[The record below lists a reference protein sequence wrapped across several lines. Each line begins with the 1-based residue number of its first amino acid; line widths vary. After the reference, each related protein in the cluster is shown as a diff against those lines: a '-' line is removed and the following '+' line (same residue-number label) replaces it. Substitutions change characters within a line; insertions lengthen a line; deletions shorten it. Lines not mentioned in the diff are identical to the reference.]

1 MATDRRS
8 LLIPPAAGGIHGMLT
23 DSRPVS
29 PPPAA
34 VPECQDQLR
43 RIPQAA
49 PSHGSYAAR
58 RAASPRA
65 RMLRALTRR
74 NLA

>member
-1 MATDRRS
+1 
-8 LLIPPAAGGIHGMLT
+8 MLT
-23 DSRPVS
+23 DSRPAT

-34 VPECQDQLR
+34 VSECKDQIPVR
-43 RIPQAA
+43 QMPQAA
-49 PSHGSYAAR
+49 PSHHAYAAR

>member
-1 MATDRRS
+1 
-8 LLIPPAAGGIHGMLT
+8 MLT
-23 DSRPVS
+23 DSRSVCPL
-29 PPPAA
+29 PAA
-34 VPECQDQLR
+34 VSECQDQLPVR

-49 PSHGSYAAR
+49 PSHHAYAAR